1 MFELEVSMPESNR
14 ESQVATC
21 YKQVWD
27 RCDI

>member
-21 YKQVWD
+21 YKQV
-27 RCDI
+27 